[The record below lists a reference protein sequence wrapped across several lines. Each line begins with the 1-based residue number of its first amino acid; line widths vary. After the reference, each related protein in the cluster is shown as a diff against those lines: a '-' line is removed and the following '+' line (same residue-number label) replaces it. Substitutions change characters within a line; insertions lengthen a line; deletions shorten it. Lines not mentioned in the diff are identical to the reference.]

1 MSTAIL
7 EKDWGGEVEKLL
19 SNTYY
24 SGTRLVLRGK
34 NGGKAV
40 LVSAEDLDFLEKVEK
55 LLSGACHEGERI
67 VLTGKEG
74 AQVAIVPLE
83 DLGVLEELEKEES
96 DEK

>member
-7 EKDWGGEVEKLL
+7 EKDWGGEVEELL

-83 DLGVLEELEKEES
+83 DLGVLEELEKEEC

>member
-1 MSTAIL
+1 MHAAVL

-19 SNTYY
+19 SHTYY
-24 SGTRLVLRGK
+24 SGTRVVLRGK

-40 LVSAEDLDFLEKVEK
+40 LVSAEDLDFLEKIEK
-55 LLSGACHEGERI
+55 LLSGACHEGERV

-74 AQVAIVPLE
+74 GQVGVVPLE
-83 DLGVLEELEKEES
+83 DLGVLEELEKGDI

>member
-40 LVSAEDLDFLEKVEK
+40 LVSAEDLDFLEKVER

-83 DLGVLEELEKEES
+83 DLGVLEELEKEEH

>member
-83 DLGVLEELEKEES
+83 DLGVLEELEKEAS

>member
-1 MSTAIL
+1 MHAAVL
-7 EKDWGGEVEKLL
+7 EKDWGGEVERLL

-24 SGTRLVLRGK
+24 SGTRVVLRGK

-55 LLSGACHEGERI
+55 LLSGACHSGERI

-74 AQVAIVPLE
+74 TQVAIVPLE
-83 DLGVLEELEKEES
+83 DLGVLEELEKKES

>member
-55 LLSGACHEGERI
+55 LLSGVCHEGERI

-83 DLGVLEELEKEES
+83 DLGVLEELEKEGS

>member
-1 MSTAIL
+1 MITAIL
-7 EKDWGGEVEKLL
+7 EKGWGGEVEKLL

-55 LLSGACHEGERI
+55 LLKWRM
-67 VLTGKEG
+67 
-74 AQVAIVPLE
+74 P
-83 DLGVLEELEKEES
+83 
-96 DEK
+96 